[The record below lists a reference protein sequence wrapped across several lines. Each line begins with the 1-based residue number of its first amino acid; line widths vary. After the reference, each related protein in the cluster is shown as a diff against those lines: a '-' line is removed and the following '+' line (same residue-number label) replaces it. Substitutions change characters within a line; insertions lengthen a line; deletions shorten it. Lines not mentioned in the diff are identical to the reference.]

1 MWARLY
7 ATDGV
12 VIEQRVEETAR
23 SVCDADPRNA
33 DERRADALTAAVSH
47 TAMACECG
55 QPDCPGA
62 AHERPPKNAVVYVVA
77 DEKSV
82 QAATA
87 AAAEAAPSES
97 ASSPAQCPA
106 PPAFVF
112 GGGVLPTPLLGAIL
126 DRATLREVRHPGQ
139 AAPEPRYTPSRK
151 IAEFVQCRDLTCR
164 FPGCDKSA
172 QVCDIDHTVLYP
184 VGPTHASNLKCLCR
198 FHHSTK
204 TVCSPDQA
212 VQTQESRKRTWP
224 PRQDLGWW
232 PGAIAMAR
240 LLDHKR
246 LATTHPTSQRQ
257 LTAALDSP
265 CFTLALHQGRLSGG
279 GLTRQGCSA
288 GVPGS
293 DMGRA

>member
-1 MWARLY
+1 MCRGRSAHAGRAARCRAEGAGRPLRTGVRLRTIRLRGRTLRKGRPGQERGGLCHRRTKY
-7 ATDGV
+7 VEVAT
-12 VIEQRVEETAR
+12 EAVEAAEP
-23 SVCDADPRNA
+23 ADPQN
-33 DERRADALTAAVSH
+33 EP
-47 TAMACECG
+47 
-55 QPDCPGA
+55 QPC
-62 AHERPPKNAVVYVVA
+62 
-77 DEKSV
+77 S
-82 QAATA
+82 
-87 AAAEAAPSES
+87 
-97 ASSPAQCPA
+97 A